1 MARNE
6 PGAYVETR
14 GDQPAVI
21 MGESGAV
28 ITYREL
34 DRRSKQVARVL
45 REAGLRPGD
54 HVAVLLENHPRYF
67 EVVWGAQRAG
77 LYTTPINWH
86 LKPEEVGYIVEDCE
100 ATALV
105 TSKALS
111 DIAGGLANHLGRV
124 KLRLMID
131 GTAPGFERYE
141 DAIARHAPESL
152 ADETEGA
159 IMFYSS
165 GTTGRPKGIKPPLSG
180 AAFGAVS
187 SGLTLL
193 FQFKYGVTPDSI
205 YLCPAPLYHAA
216 PLGWST
222 SVQRLGGTVG

>member
-1 MARNE
+1 MVRNE

-21 MGESGAV
+21 MGESGEV
-28 ITYREL
+28 IRYREL

-54 HVAVLLENHPRYF
+54 HIAVLLENHPRYF

-105 TSKALS
+105 TSKALGE
-111 DIAGGLANHLGRV
+111 IASGLASQLGRV

-131 GTAPGFERYE
+131 GTAPGFE
-141 DAIARHAPESL
+141 I
-152 ADETEGA
+152 
-159 IMFYSS
+159 
-165 GTTGRPKGIKPPLSG
+165 GR
-180 AAFGAVS
+180 AHV
-187 SGLTLL
+187 
-193 FQFKYGVTPDSI
+193 
-205 YLCPAPLYHAA
+205 
-216 PLGWST
+216 
-222 SVQRLGGTVG
+222 